1 MYRYRMTT
9 YLAEELERLE
19 NLHAPLHCN
28 GALSRR
34 WAGRLRREW
43 EVGVVAASVGIEG
56 VPVTADEVRRILAG
70 DPPAWVCESDCGL
83 VEGYREAVEYA
94 LRRADDDAFRWSR
107 EFVLQIHRRVM
118 GVQFDP
124 AAGTFRHKNVWLG
137 DQASGVVVYQPPPFQ
152 DVPGLIDAM
161 CEWAE
166 GATDP
171 TPVVAALV
179 HVRLAGIHPF
189 IDGNG
194 RVARVL
200 ASVAMRRGGFGT
212 QEFTSLE
219 EWWGAH
225 QDEYYAAFR
234 ELGHRWDPDA
244 DVTRFVTVHVRAQR
258 RQVEAFWL
266 KQAVECEIWGILEG
280 IVCEVL
286 GQPVRLAEALF
297 DGFFGRPVTNRY
309 YRSLVGI
316 GGKQAAEDLALLA
329 ERRLL
334 GRVFDDPEEVF
345 TGAFALMSAV
355 ASASGAAL
363 SPEAGSSVDRQ
374 RAHLVEVIARRIESE
389 HRQEQPG

>member
-1 MYRYRMTT
+1 
-9 YLAEELERLE
+9 
-19 NLHAPLHCN
+19 
-28 GALSRR
+28 
-34 WAGRLRREW
+34 
-43 EVGVVAASVGIEG
+43 
-56 VPVTADEVRRILAG
+56 
-70 DPPAWVCESDCGL
+70 
-83 VEGYREAVEYA
+83 
-94 LRRADDDAFRWSR
+94 
-107 EFVLQIHRRVM
+107 M

-124 AAGTFRHKNVWLG
+124 SAGTFRHKNVWLG
-137 DQASGVVVYQPPPFQ
+137 DRASGVVVYQPPPFQ
-152 DVPGLIDAM
+152 EVPGLIDEM
-161 CEWAE
+161 CAWADE
-166 GATDP
+166 ATDP

-266 KQAVECEIWGILEG
+266 KQAVECEIWGVLEG
-280 IVCEVL
+280 IVCEML

-309 YRSLVGI
+309 YRRLVGI
-316 GGKQAAEDLALLA
+316 GGRQAAEDLALLA
-329 ERRLL
+329 EKRLL
-334 GRVFDDPEEVF
+334 GRVFDDPEEVL

-355 ASASGAAL
+355 ASASGVAL

-374 RAHLVEVIARRIESE
+374 RSHLVGAIARRIEHE
-389 HRQEQPG
+389 HRQEELG

>member
-9 YLAEELERLE
+9 YLTEELERLE
-19 NLHAPLHCN
+19 ALRYPLHCN
-28 GALSRR
+28 GALPRR
-34 WAGRLRREW
+34 WGGRLRREW

-70 DPPAWVCESDCGL
+70 DRPAWVCESDCGL

-124 AAGTFRHKNVWLG
+124 EAGTFRHKNVWLG
-137 DQASGVVVYQPPPFQ
+137 DRASGVVVYQPPPFQ
-152 DVPGLIDAM
+152 DVPGLIDEM
-161 CEWAE
+161 CEWAQE
-166 GATDP
+166 ATDP
-171 TPVVAALV
+171 VPVIAALV

-194 RVARVL
+194 RVARIL
-200 ASVAMRRGGFGT
+200 ASVAMRRGGYST

-219 EWWGAH
+219 EWWGSH

-234 ELGHRWDPDA
+234 DLGHGWKADA
-244 DVTRFVTVHVRAQR
+244 DVTRFITVHVRAQR

-266 KQAVECEIWGILEG
+266 KQAVECEIWGVLEG

-309 YRSLVGI
+309 YRRLVGI
-316 GGKQAAEDLALLA
+316 GGRQAAEDLALLA
-329 ERRLL
+329 EKRLL
-334 GRVFDDPEEVF
+334 GSVFDDPEEVL

-355 ASASGAAL
+355 ASASGVAL
-363 SPEAGSSVDRQ
+363 APEAGSSVDRQ
-374 RAHLVEVIARRIESE
+374 RAHLVEAVARRIEHE
-389 HRQEQPG
+389 HRQEELG